1 MSGIRSPELLIA
13 VIGGAAVVVIGL
25 VLAVSLLFVP
35 RQFQQPVG
43 GPVVTSAYW
52 SPERRSVV
60 LVVRNGGSAP
70 TYITKVL
77 VEGVTCEAPGVPTPS
92 RALLVNVS
100 GEDRVEIPAGYC
112 IIVTGLAKSYRIEVE
127 LSGGRRLESSV
138 VVY

>member
-1 MSGIRSPELLIA
+1 
-13 VIGGAAVVVIGL
+13 VVIGL

-35 RQFQQPVG
+35 GQFQQPVG
-43 GPVVTSAYW
+43 GPVVTAAYW

-92 RALLVNVS
+92 RALLVNVDDE
-100 GEDRVEIPAGYC
+100 GRVEIPAGYC
-112 IIVTGLAKSYRIEVE
+112 GIVTGLAKSYRIEVE
-127 LSGGRRLESSV
+127 LS
-138 VVY
+138 

>member
-35 RQFQQPVG
+35 GQFQQPVG
-43 GPVVTSAYW
+43 GPMVTAAYW
-52 SPERRSVV
+52 SPERKSVV

-92 RALLVNVS
+92 RALLVNV
-100 GEDRVEIPAGYC
+100 GDEGRVEIPAGYC
-112 IIVTGLAKSYRIEVE
+112 GIVTGLAKSYRIEVE
-127 LSGGRRLESSV
+127 LSGGRRLEASV